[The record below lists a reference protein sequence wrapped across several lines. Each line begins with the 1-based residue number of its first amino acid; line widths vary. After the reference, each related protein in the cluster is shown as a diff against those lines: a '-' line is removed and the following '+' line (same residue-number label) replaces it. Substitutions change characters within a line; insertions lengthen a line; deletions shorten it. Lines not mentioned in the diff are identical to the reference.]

1 MSVFKGK
8 KGFYDYEVSDT
19 LAYNLKSWIDYG
31 LLETGAYTVVAF
43 TNTATSGYSNLK
55 RVYDDR
61 YGGHGKVY
69 EGMGP
74 GWVWETNVNPV
85 IGGINLPLVAS
96 GIRVNGTF
104 YPTSSTSGT
113 YQHIIDF
120 RHGRVIFANSLP
132 ASANVQCEY
141 TFRDVATYLVDDPE
155 WRVIVEGYTDK
166 FESLSSNSPSGM
178 AQFLKDNRVWLPS
191 VAIEVGNRFNSPLQL
206 GGGDVNEF
214 DVNYHIF
221 SESAFVNRR
230 LADLLNNQYQTVLPL
245 LDINTAQLPFTY
257 EGSVVTNAL
266 TYPELAVRESQY
278 FYTYGYISETSGGPQ
293 TTSTDVYRAEIS
305 HTISVDR
312 YMSTF

>member
-1 MSVFKGK
+1 MPVFKGT

-19 LAYNLKSWIDYG
+19 LAYNLKSWLDYG
-31 LLETGAYTVVAF
+31 FLETGAYTVVSFSNA
-43 TNTATSGYSNLK
+43 ATSGYSNLQ

-61 YGGHGKVY
+61 YGGHGRVY

-85 IGGINLPLVAS
+85 INIPTPLVAS
-96 GIRVNGTF
+96 GVRVNNVF
-104 YPTSSTSGT
+104 YPTSTTSGT
-113 YQHIIDF
+113 YQHTIDF
-120 RHGRVIFANSLP
+120 RHGRVIFTNPIPNTAK
-132 ASANVQCEY
+132 VQCEY

-155 WRVIVEGYTDK
+155 WKVIVEGYTDK
-166 FESLSSNSPSGM
+166 FDNLSGSSPSGM
-178 AQFLKDNRVWLPS
+178 AQFLKDGRVWLPA
-191 VAIEVGNRFNSPLQL
+191 VVVEVGNRFNSPLQL

-214 DVNYHIF
+214 DVNYHVF

-230 LADLLNNQYQTVLPL
+230 ITDILNNQYQTVLCL

-257 EGSVVTNAL
+257 EGSVASGAL
-266 TYPELAVRESQY
+266 TYPELALRESPN
-278 FYTYGYISETSGGPQ
+278 FYTYGYIAETSGGPQ
-293 TTSTDVYRAEIS
+293 TSSTDVYRGEIS